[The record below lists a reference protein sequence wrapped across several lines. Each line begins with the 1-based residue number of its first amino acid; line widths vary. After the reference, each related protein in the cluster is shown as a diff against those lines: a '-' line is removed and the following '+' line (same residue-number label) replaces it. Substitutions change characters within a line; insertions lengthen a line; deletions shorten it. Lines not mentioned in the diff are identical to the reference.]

1 MIVYATWIRNWVNGR
16 QKKQSPTR
24 TMSEWFLCF
33 VQHTF
38 LLMLFDSCAIVFSLS
53 IFLPLVHIL
62 TGWLVCVCV
71 FALSFSPFTC
81 RVKCVNM
88 HSIKWTCA
96 RLHTS
101 HFDLMSRVSIVGIY
115 SFEYWCNLHMHE
127 HIENALKWLAKKCNY
142 NLLGK

>member
-1 MIVYATWIRNWVNGR
+1 MYATWIRNWVNGR

-24 TMSEWFLCF
+24 TMSECVVFMFRATHISANALWFLCDCF
-33 VQHTF
+33 
-38 LLMLFDSCAIVFSLS
+38 FSQYFCHS
-53 IFLPLVHIL
+53 FIY
-62 TGWLVCVCV
+62 WLVGWFMCVCA

-115 SFEYWCNLHMHE
+115 SFEYWCNLHMHD